1 MKYPIKKS
9 HLSFT
14 SIKEFAESPLSLL
27 HYWNSEKKSTD
38 AMEIGKL
45 YELLFLRPVEFAKK
59 FATYSKADLPMP
71 DRMITKS
78 ENKEWVSRFTEKAA
92 SEGKEILPELLYFK
106 ILGMCSATSA
116 YNPNEQLWD
125 FKSFVKF
132 ENFELF
138 GVPFKGELDMKL
150 TSPTGAEMISDL
162 KVVSNAHPKYLA
174 YWAIK
179 SYWHWQAYIYA
190 QAFGIKAVK
199 YICVESEAPYNHFVF
214 QFSQAHFDLA
224 AQEIQALCEKFLLW
238 QSKYYPEV
246 SYNFHYNERN
256 YVLPL
261 SSYLENTI
269 IAKENE

>member
-14 SIKEFAESPLSLL
+14 SIKEFAESPLTLL

-38 AMEIGKL
+38 AMELGKL
-45 YELLFLRPVEFAKK
+45 YELLFLRPIEFAKK
-59 FATYSKADLPMP
+59 YATYSKNDFPCPNNMV
-71 DRMITKS
+71 TKK
-78 ENKEWVSRFTEKAA
+78 ENKEWISRFEEAA
-92 SEGKEILPELLYFK
+92 SKQNKMILPELLYFK

-116 YNPNEQLWD
+116 YNPNEQHWD

-138 GVPFKGELDMKL
+138 GVPFKGEADMIVGTKL
-150 TSPTGAEMISDL
+150 ISDL
-162 KVVSNAHPKYLA
+162 KKVSNAHPQFLA
-174 YWAIK
+174 AHAIREK
-179 SYWHWQAYIYA
+179 WHWQAYIYA
-190 QAFGIKAVK
+190 QAFNIKAVK

-261 SSYLENTI
+261 SSYLENQI
-269 IAKENE
+269 IDKTNE